1 MITISP
7 TDNYKAIQDIAGKT
21 WPETYGAILS
31 SEQIQYMFSM
41 MYDLEALKNQSSA
54 HHHFIIA
61 AENGNFLGFASY
73 ELNYPSQGSTKV
85 HKIYIL
91 PETQGNGIGK
101 KMIFYILDKA
111 KTNNQKYLSL
121 NVNRFNEAIH
131 FYTKI
136 GFEKVGE
143 ENIDIGNGF
152 LMEDFIMQKN
162 ITY

>member
-7 TDNYKAIQDIAGKT
+7 TDNYKAIQNIAGKT
-21 WPETYGAILS
+21 WPIVYGPILS

-41 MYDLEALKNQSSA
+41 MYDLDALKNQA
-54 HHHFIIA
+54 EAKNHHFIIA
-61 AENGNFLGFASY
+61 EEDGNFLGFASY
-73 ELNYPSQGSTKV
+73 EFDCIHKFKTKI

-91 PETQGNGIGK
+91 PETQGKGIGK
-101 KMIFYILDKA
+101 KLIYYISELA
-111 KTNNQKYLSL
+111 KKQNQNLLSL

-143 ENIDIGNGF
+143 EDINIGNGY
-152 LMEDFIMQKN
+152 LMEDYIMEKK
-162 ITY
+162 IR